1 MTTIRD
7 VMTPAPIAV
16 GPDHGLKRA
25 LELLIEHRISGL
37 PVIDAGGRILGV
49 LSEKDLLKLFSEPSA
64 RSVGEVMTPGPV
76 TIDVNGALVEVF
88 DCLMANDF
96 RRVLV
101 EEDGKLAGVISRSD
115 LMPTILS
122 VLAERG

>member
-1 MTTIRD
+1 MTL
-7 VMTPAPIAV
+7 MFFNPF
-16 GPDHGLKRA
+16 GRA
-25 LELLIEHRISGL
+25 LAGDLTFPLPPGSTVSGYAL
-37 PVIDAGGRILGV
+37 
-49 LSEKDLLKLFSEPSA
+49 
-64 RSVGEVMTPGPV
+64 
-76 TIDVNGALVEVF
+76 DVNGALVEVF